1 MENKF
6 LSFCIITLGKD
17 LDKLN
22 LCISSIESS
31 LRKSMGRSYE
41 IIVVGE
47 NLSSLEGQ
55 EEEGLILIEEIEK
68 REYLGY

>member
-55 EEEGLILIEEIEK
+55 EGLILIEEIEK